1 MQRTIVHTDLDSF
14 FVSCERLRDSRLNNI
29 PLIIGG
35 SSDRGVVASC
45 SYEARHFGVR
55 SAMPMRYALRL
66 CPQAKVIR
74 GDMEWYA
81 NKSAEVTQIISENA
95 PVMEKASIDEFYID
109 VSGLD
114 KFFGCYKWTN
124 ELVEKII
131 KETGLPLSFG
141 LSVNKTVSKIAT
153 SEGKPLGK
161 IEIQAPM
168 VQGFLNPLSIKK
180 IPMIGDETYR
190 ELSKIGFRVIQHLA
204 EAPQE
209 SLYRLFGE
217 NGNSIWKKANGI
229 DNNPVLPYCERK
241 TISTERTFEKDTTS
255 IPELK
260 ALLTKMVE
268 ELAFDLRKSAQLTSV
283 VSVKIRYSDF
293 NTETKQKKISFSA
306 NDDILINTILS
317 LFDTLYQRRVL
328 IRLVGVRF
336 SGLIHGHPQIDLFED
351 TEEQINLYQAIDKMK
366 KRFGN
371 HVITKAVT
379 MNAYKVK

>member
-1 MQRTIVHTDLDSF
+1 
-14 FVSCERLRDSRLNNI
+14 
-29 PLIIGG
+29 
-35 SSDRGVVASC
+35 
-45 SYEARHFGVR
+45 
-55 SAMPMRYALRL
+55 
-66 CPQAKVIR
+66 
-74 GDMEWYA
+74 
-81 NKSAEVTQIISENA
+81 
-95 PVMEKASIDEFYID
+95 
-109 VSGLD
+109 
-114 KFFGCYKWTN
+114 
-124 ELVEKII
+124 
-131 KETGLPLSFG
+131 
-141 LSVNKTVSKIAT
+141 
-153 SEGKPLGK
+153 
-161 IEIQAPM
+161 
-168 VQGFLNPLSIKK
+168 
-180 IPMIGDETYR
+180 MIGDETYR

-209 SLYRLFGE
+209 SLYRLFGA
-217 NGNSIWKKANGI
+217 NGNTIWKKANGI

-241 TISTERTFEKDTTS
+241 SISTERTFEKDTTS

-371 HVITKAVT
+371 HVITKAIT
-379 MNAYKVK
+379 MNAYKGK